1 MSKLLFTPVS
11 IAGGLVAGV
20 IGKKLFERLW
30 SVFDDEEAPEAK
42 HRDIPWEKLIP
53 ALLIEGAIFRVIRG
67 LFDHGARRAFN
78 RATGTWPGE
87 EAPDR
92 A

>member
-1 MSKLLFTPVS
+1 MSKVLFTPVS
-11 IAGGLVAGV
+11 IAGGLVAGI

-30 SVFDDEEAPEAK
+30 SVFDEEEAPDAK
-42 HRDIPWEKLIP
+42 HRDIPWAKLIP
-53 ALLIEGAIFRVIRG
+53 ALLLEGAIFRVIRG

>member
-1 MSKLLFTPVS
+1 MSKVLFTPVS
-11 IAGGLVAGV
+11 VAGGLVAG
-20 IGKKLFERLW
+20 
-30 SVFDDEEAPEAK
+30 
-42 HRDIPWEKLIP
+42 IP
-53 ALLIEGAIFRVIRG
+53 ALLLEGAIFRVIRG

>member
-1 MSKLLFTPVS
+1 MTKVLFTPVS
-11 IAGGLVAGV
+11 IAAGLVAGV
-20 IGKKLFERLW
+20 IGKKLFDRLW
-30 SVFDDEEAPEAK
+30 SVFGHEEAPDAK
-42 HRDIPWEKLIP
+42 HRDIPWEKLVP
-53 ALLIEGAIFRVIRG
+53 ALLLEGAIFKVVRG
-67 LFDHGARRAFN
+67 LIDHGARRAFS

>member
-1 MSKLLFTPVS
+1 MTKVLFTPVS
-11 IAGGLVAGV
+11 IAGGLVAGM
-20 IGKKLFERLW
+20 IGKKLFDRLW
-30 SVFDDEEAPEAK
+30 SVFDDEEAPDAK
-42 HRDIPWEKLIP
+42 HRDILWEKLIP
-53 ALLIEGAIFRVIRG
+53 ALLLEGAIFKVVRG
-67 LFDHGARRAFN
+67 LIDHGARRAFS